1 MAVGKSSVGE
11 EGGFG
16 GACDDAF
23 EVEFSLVVEVHGH
36 VELSP
41 EADRLLEHLV
51 LANALIGR
59 LQALADVASLRKGVP
74 SLL

>member
-1 MAVGKSSVGE
+1 
-11 EGGFG
+11 
-16 GACDDAF
+16 
-23 EVEFSLVVEVHGH
+23 VVEVHGH

>member
-1 MAVGKSSVGE
+1 MAVGESSVGE

-16 GACDDAF
+16 RVGDDAF
-23 EVEFSLVVEVHGH
+23 EVEFCLVVEVHGH
-36 VELSP
+36 VELAP

-51 LANALIGR
+51 LANALVGR
-59 LQALADVASLRKGVP
+59 LQALADVASLRKEVP